1 MTDAGGQYSF
11 AGLAAGDYTITIA
24 VESDAYVFD
33 AMSQDR
39 AVGDD
44 ESAIVNFDGQHART
58 ASVVAMLFV
67 DEADKNDGYDDGED
81 AFPPAAVLAALQAA
95 QLPAVPVPVTL
106 TGPDLGTVRSGVMD
120 VATGQITFSG
130 LQAGSYSLQVGS
142 LSALLA
148 GLPPELAMVL
158 QDYEYGGQAEG
169 YAIDVAVGEEKTQH
183 LPVDITHQT
192 VHFAVTLKAGDA
204 RGMPVP
210 GAMVTLYSGGSKVGD
225 GATGETGV
233 ASIRFAR
240 AGASMVSAG
249 VAVDGYHVAEGM
261 TDVEWDA
268 KSPHSQATNSN
279 DIVNLNASFSFKG
292 ATLGGDAL
300 GGWAIG
306 VTSGDDAVADA
317 PAALGDDGS
326 ASFSE
331 TVAAGDLPK
340 TYTIA
345 VADDQEGKDADGNEL
360 DGGENYE
367 ADEVEYTHTGLML
380 AGDDAADAGTL
391 VVRYT
396 TQTLNVYVHEEKDQV
411 MGYTGNVLGGDV
423 RMSSMLDIELRY
435 VQNGY
440 RHQFGAADSIK
451 ASNKAGV
458 YTFSNVPA
466 DKDVIVTADV
476 SDTLDIMVVGQDAVT
491 ATGFGA
497 QGGGSH
503 HTVELCSLAPVEG
516 QQRHDECATFAFV
529 HTYAVDGQAWKYV
542 VTKSGDDFAKD
553 GADKESVTTE
563 GIPGF
568 TVNMDPVE
576 DENLA
581 SLSADPF
588 EAEKKSN
595 KAFDFGMMPAGAYTV
610 TINQDTDDWNIQRG
624 PADDPTDDLADRI
637 SPLDSALN
645 IDVSPSTGYVFGTVT
660 DNMGRR
666 VPGVTVDVNGATG
679 VSDAQGRYIVEGF
692 GPRSYRA
699 PNATRST
706 PNRSIVSVDDPGAGN
721 MRYITNFRFTA
732 NNPTRR
738 DITGVDQAAD
748 VAVFSGRVTYG
759 TGAGVP
765 GVQILVDYTPDS
777 DDSDPENPL
786 NATYHTVPDPDDPGE
801 TIQVMMVRTDSNGE
815 YTARVRATSQTTG
828 TPIHLSARKE
838 HVSFQPENF
847 PVMAVVGANQSGVNF
862 SATDHGMITGRV
874 VEMVDGAEQSLA
886 NVLVRATRGG
896 ETAAA
901 DSTTTGAAGA
911 YVLHVA
917 NGTYTVSAEKNGYT
931 FDITPSATVPNAGI
945 PVDKITGTAV
955 MNNADLGLLNLSG
968 VSLERSPPRT
978 SAQRSAGVPVFDFL
992 DNMVTYQDTVAYSV
1006 DMTTVT
1012 AVAAV
1017 TGAETDV
1024 DPGDDSSASGH
1035 QVALDV
1041 GRNDITVTVTA
1052 LDGTTTKAYS
1062 VYVYRSAEETI
1073 IQGTVTDADGVG
1085 MDSVTISV
1093 SGRKILNPNR
1103 RSGAYWTNAAGQFS
1117 VRVESGGTATVTP
1130 SKAGVTFTP
1139 LDRSVTL
1146 TPNATVTGIDFEG
1159 GGNSTITGRVVAG
1172 DPAVGLAGATV
1183 TASPR
1188 GGTGGPSTVTRS
1200 TGNFTIR
1207 NVPNGWRTVTV
1218 ELDGYSFES
1227 RDVHVDG
1234 GTVDIGDLEAMG
1246 TIQPANVMAVRDPT
1260 STTDGAFDGDVTV
1273 TWRTGGAAAA
1283 SYQVQSCVVAAD
1295 DPGTTDTDESTNC
1308 DETPATGVTSGWAD
1322 LGSAVTTGEDGLF
1335 TLENEALSGVADHQG
1350 GFKVRVQ
1357 ATDSETPP
1365 NTLTS
1370 MVEDVPEIDV
1380 APRNA
1385 AARRVNPSVGDDLVE
1400 VTWTGQWSTT
1410 PASAG
1415 QIIASFD
1422 DGENWISLVATG
1434 TFARTAGTGTPPADN
1449 MASWTFVDVASSA
1462 YVDEDTGTEIPTGGE
1477 GVGTVDP
1484 TPAQLN
1490 GEFLIRLL
1498 TRQEGVDE
1506 GVDEDDN
1513 AIDLWNSSGDLTV
1526 PPAGN

>member
-1 MTDAGGQYSF
+1 M
-11 AGLAAGDYTITIA
+11 
-24 VESDAYVFD
+24 
-33 AMSQDR
+33 
-39 AVGDD
+39 
-44 ESAIVNFDGQHART
+44 
-58 ASVVAMLFV
+58 
-67 DEADKNDGYDDGED
+67 
-81 AFPPAAVLAALQAA
+81 
-95 QLPAVPVPVTL
+95 
-106 TGPDLGTVRSGVMD
+106 
-120 VATGQITFSG
+120 
-130 LQAGSYSLQVGS
+130 
-142 LSALLA
+142 
-148 GLPPELAMVL
+148 
-158 QDYEYGGQAEG
+158 
-169 YAIDVAVGEEKTQH
+169 
-183 LPVDITHQT
+183 
-192 VHFAVTLKAGDA
+192 
-204 RGMPVP
+204 
-210 GAMVTLYSGGSKVGD
+210 
-225 GATGETGV
+225 
-233 ASIRFAR
+233 
-240 AGASMVSAG
+240 
-249 VAVDGYHVAEGM
+249 
-261 TDVEWDA
+261 
-268 KSPHSQATNSN
+268 
-279 DIVNLNASFSFKG
+279 
-292 ATLGGDAL
+292 
-300 GGWAIG
+300 
-306 VTSGDDAVADA
+306 
-317 PAALGDDGS
+317 
-326 ASFSE
+326 
-331 TVAAGDLPK
+331 
-340 TYTIA
+340 
-345 VADDQEGKDADGNEL
+345 
-360 DGGENYE
+360 
-367 ADEVEYTHTGLML
+367 
-380 AGDDAADAGTL
+380 
-391 VVRYT
+391 
-396 TQTLNVYVHEEKDQV
+396 
-411 MGYTGNVLGGDV
+411 
-423 RMSSMLDIELRY
+423 
-435 VQNGY
+435 
-440 RHQFGAADSIK
+440 
-451 ASNKAGV
+451 
-458 YTFSNVPA
+458 PA

-476 SDTLDIMVVGQDAVT
+476 SDTLDIMVVGQDEVA

-503 HTVELCSLAPVEG
+503 HTVELCSLPPVEG

-529 HTYAVDGQAWKYV
+529 HTYAVDGQAWKNV

-553 GADKESVTTE
+553 GAGKESVTTE

-576 DENLA
+576 GENLA

-692 GPRSYRA
+692 GSRSYRA

-732 NNPTRR
+732 NNPTRY
-738 DITGVDQAAD
+738 DISGVDQAAD

-874 VEMVDGAEQSLA
+874 VEMVDGAEQPLA

-1103 RSGAYWTNAAGQFS
+1103 TVSGQRVYWTNAAGQFS

-1218 ELDGYSFES
+1218 ELDGYTFAS

-1246 TIQPANVMAVRDPT
+1246 TIQPTSVMAVRDPT
-1260 STTDGAFDGDVTV
+1260 SATDDAFDGTVTV
-1273 TWRTGGAAAA
+1273 TWSAGADADKTTT
-1283 SYQVQSCVVAAD
+1283 SYSVQWCVVDATETAPAGTCATGDEPDPDWATNALGTGVAVVGATEDQTLSVEAD
-1295 DPGTTDTDESTNC
+1295 A
-1308 DETPATGVTSGWAD
+1308 PATGR
-1322 LGSAVTTGEDGLF
+1322 
-1335 TLENEALSGVADHQG
+1335 G
-1350 GFKVRVQ
+1350 GFKVRVVASDTR
-1357 ATDSETPP
+1357 ATITDDLASA
-1365 NTLTS
+1365 
-1370 MVEDVPEIDV
+1370 VFDVSGINV
-1380 APRNA
+1380 APVGA
-1385 AARRVNPSVGDDLVE
+1385 VATRVSNSVGADDLQVSWNGQWNGESTTPSVGR
-1400 VTWTGQWSTT
+1400 
-1410 PASAG
+1410 
-1415 QIIASFD
+1415 IIASFD
-1422 DGENWISLVATG
+1422 NGENWIALVATI
-1434 TFARTAGTGTPPADN
+1434 TRAAGTAPEGTAPPDN
-1449 MASWTFVDVASSA
+1449 MATWTFVDVASSA
-1462 YVDEDTGTEIPTGGE
+1462 YVDDETGEDITTGA

-1484 TPAQLN
+1484 TLAQLN
-1490 GEFLIRLL
+1490 GEFLVRLL

-1506 GVDEDDN
+1506 MVDPTSTTTPP
-1513 AIDLWNSSGDLTV
+1513 ATIDTWNSSGDLTV
-1526 PPAGN
+1526 PGAGN